1 MSVSI
6 LLNILLLLTFL
17 LPIYYLLLT
26 TPIKPLLNLQNT
38 LLRKSLIPK
47 HPPKVQGKIKPGF
60 EEVRNTFQ
68 SLFNEGYET
77 GAQLAVY
84 YKGELVVDLYSGY
97 AKLNNREYEKGRH
110 YEPMTMSETLL
121 LPFTDPRVYVKKK
134 VEEWKNAGKWVK
146 SFIIPPEREP
156 TCDIVNGV
164 CSASPTFSNLTY
176 IKWLFGDTSSSSKD
190 YGENLK
196 KGYLPLTGE
205 SLIPLFSCS
214 KVAESAVIA
223 ELAGKGE
230 FW

>member
-1 MSVSI
+1 
-6 LLNILLLLTFL
+6 
-17 LPIYYLLLT
+17 
-26 TPIKPLLNLQNT
+26 
-38 LLRKSLIPK
+38 
-47 HPPKVQGKIKPGF
+47 
-60 EEVRNTFQ
+60 
-68 SLFNEGYET
+68 
-77 GAQLAVY
+77 
-84 YKGELVVDLYSGY
+84 
-97 AKLNNREYEKGRH
+97 
-110 YEPMTMSETLL
+110 MTMSETLL

-134 VEEWKNAGKWVK
+134 VEEWKNAGKWVN

-164 CSASPTFSNLTY
+164 CSAFPTFSILTY
-176 IKWLFGDTSSSSKD
+176 IKWLFGDTPSSSKD

-230 FW
+230 FR